1 MRNRLIYSFVL
12 LLLFFSFSSCETD
25 FDVNASYK
33 DITIV
38 YGILD
43 PSRQTQYVR
52 INKAYLGQG
61 DALQYAQI
69 ADSITYDTA
78 IIFAKIDE
86 LKGDAVQQSIFL
98 KPRWIQRSDDPGSP
112 FYNPQFPYVLVYE
125 GKFPVPASVSGSD
138 TSWINTDHRYR
149 LEVHNKKTGK
159 VVSST
164 TVMVKD
170 FNISRPLYNPSK
182 PFIKI
187 LNKDNQNTV
196 KWRAAVN
203 GRRFQA
209 VYRFYYKEFRGAFDT
224 TYHSVDY
231 QLGIVKSQRTDGTED
246 LEITFSGASFYKYL
260 GNAIPANPQVKR
272 LPWKMDL
279 IIAVIPDDF
288 NIYLEVNEPS
298 SSIVQERPEFTN
310 ITNGYGLFTSRFVKK
325 RTFNIDTEMAGDI
338 RDYFQNIDGSFIVK
352 Q

>member
-1 MRNRLIYSFVL
+1 MKNRFFILFVL
-12 LLLFFSFSSCETD
+12 VLVLGSFTGCETD

-43 PSRQTQYVR
+43 PAQQYQYIR

-78 IIFAKIDE
+78 LIFAKIDE

-98 KPRWIQRSDDPGSP
+98 KPRLVHRSEDPNSP

-125 GKFPVPASVSGSD
+125 GKFPVPAAISGND
-138 TSWINTDHRYR
+138 TVWVNTDHRYR

-159 VVSST
+159 LVSST
-164 TVMVKD
+164 TLMVKD
-170 FNISRPLYNPSK
+170 FNISRPLFNPSK

-209 VYRFYYKEFRGAFDT
+209 VYRFYYKEFTGANDT

-231 QLGIVKSQRTDGTED
+231 QLGVLKSQRTDGTED
-246 LEITFSGASFYKYL
+246 LEITFSGTAFYKYL
-260 GNAIPANPQVKR
+260 GSAIPANPQLKR

-298 SSIVQERPEFTN
+298 SSIVQERPEYTN
-310 ITNGYGLFTSRFVKK
+310 IENGYGLFTSRFVKN
-325 RTFNIDTEMAGDI
+325 RTFNIDTEMAADI
-338 RDYFQNIDGSFIVK
+338 RNYFQSIDGSFIVK

>member
-1 MRNRLIYSFVL
+1 MKNRYFYL
-12 LLLFFSFSSCETD
+12 LVFGFTLFLLPACETD

-43 PSRQTQYVR
+43 PAQQNQYIR

-86 LKGDAVQQSIFL
+86 LKGDVVLQSIFL
-98 KPRWIQRSDDPGSP
+98 KPRRVQRSEDPNSP
-112 FYNPQFPYVLVYE
+112 FYNPQFPYLLVYE
-125 GKFPVPASVSGSD
+125 GKIPTPAAISGND
-138 TSWINTDHRYR
+138 TIWIHTDHKFR

-159 VVSST
+159 LVTST
-164 TVMVKD
+164 TLMVKD

-187 LNKDNQNTV
+187 LNKENQNTV

-209 VYRFYYKEFRGAFDT
+209 VYRFYYKEFTGANDT
-224 TYHSVDY
+224 TYHSADY
-231 QLGIVKSQRTDGTED
+231 QLGVVKSQRTDGTED
-246 LEITFSGASFYKYL
+246 LEISFSGSAFYKFL
-260 GNAIPANPQVKR
+260 SSVIPPNPSVKR

-279 IIAVIPDDF
+279 IIAVIPDEF

-298 SSIVQERPEFTN
+298 SSIVQERPEYTN
-310 ITNGYGLFTSRFVKK
+310 IVNGYGLFTSRFVKK
-325 RTFNIDTEMAGDI
+325 RTFNIDTEMAADI
-338 RDYFQNIDGSFIVK
+338 RNYFQSIDGSFIVK